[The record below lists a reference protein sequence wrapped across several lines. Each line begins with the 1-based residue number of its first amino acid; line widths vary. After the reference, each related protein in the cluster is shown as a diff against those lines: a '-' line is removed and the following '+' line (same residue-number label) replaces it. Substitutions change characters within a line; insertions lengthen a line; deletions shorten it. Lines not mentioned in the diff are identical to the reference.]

1 MRPLK
6 SSQQEM
12 MVTRTRVTAVEVK
25 RHMDR
30 RHIMEVTSIRHTHAW
45 PVESHKSNSLP
56 SFCPT
61 SVPFGPSWQIFCQ
74 DGQLDRSMLSSPSP
88 WGQFLWFWALP
99 TFPCAAPPGS
109 LWALESRVSRPL
121 LSHMPSISLSTAC
134 KQPIP
139 QADGGDRQKGTASRF
154 HLSQT

>member
-1 MRPLK
+1 MGPNGGWLFAPCCMALRIGEFCWRGRSKSTLCCVMALRCLEMLSQPL
-6 SSQQEM
+6 
-12 MVTRTRVTAVEVK
+12 
-25 RHMDR
+25 
-30 RHIMEVTSIRHTHAW
+30 
-45 PVESHKSNSLP
+45 SHLSFSLLLP
-56 SFCPT
+56 
-61 SVPFGPSWQIFCQ
+61 
-74 DGQLDRSMLSSPSP
+74 RSMLSSPSP

-121 LSHMPSISLSTAC
+121 LSRMPSISLSTAC